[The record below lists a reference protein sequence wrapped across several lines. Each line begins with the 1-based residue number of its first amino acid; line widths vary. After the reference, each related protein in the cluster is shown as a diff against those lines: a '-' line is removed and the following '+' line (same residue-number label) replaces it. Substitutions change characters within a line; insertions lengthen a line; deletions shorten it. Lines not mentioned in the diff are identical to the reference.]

1 MTSRLNYS
9 VMYIFIFPADTD
21 GLITQALL
29 TGNFEAAVD
38 VCLHADR
45 MVYDCCALLLA
56 YVTTELGV

>member
-1 MTSRLNYS
+1 M
-9 VMYIFIFPADTD
+9 FILLADTD

-45 MVYDCCALLLA
+45 MVCDCCALLLA
-56 YVTTELGV
+56 YVTVELGLLSGK

>member
-1 MTSRLNYS
+1 MMTFFPYS
-9 VMYIFIFPADTD
+9 DTD

-45 MVYDCCALLLA
+45 MV
-56 YVTTELGV
+56 